1 MAIPE
6 PLFSLSANPDEAHSL
21 YADFLKSFRDHA
33 HRDFAINEKN
43 QAILTLFGN
52 STFLAQYLVQNP
64 QAAETYALSDYHQ
77 EEKPLAVFVQ
87 EIKKLLPD
95 GHGSPSLRRS
105 GPRPSASGGCPPD
118 DFSKILKTYK
128 YQEYIRLTIKE
139 LAKRDGQ
146 KTYREF
152 SHLASVILNVV
163 LNHVVAEHF
172 GKMGVPLKRV
182 GGFALIAMG
191 KLGGHELNYSSDVDL
206 IGIYEEDESWGD
218 LTRHE
223 VFEKI
228 FSHFG
233 KECQTRNHD
242 RFLYR
247 VDWDLRP
254 EGKTG
259 ALANSL
265 YALEQYYESFGQEWE
280 RQAFIKA
287 DIVGETN
294 KTGERFLKFITP
306 FVYRKSFDE
315 KSIKHIWD
323 MKSRIVAE
331 LKEKSPSGINI
342 KLDHGGIRDIEF
354 FIQGFQLLHGGKM
367 PALRHKNTVSA
378 LLELGHHGIVPPH
391 KTQLLIES
399 YQYLRR
405 LESCLQMENE
415 EQTHWLSQDKK
426 VKFKVAR
433 RMGYSEESETAMG
446 MMDEELAKIRNAVRE
461 IFAQYYSIS
470 TFNEDDSTQ

>member
-1 MAIPE
+1 MSLVDS
-6 PLFSLSANPDEAHSL
+6 LFLLSANPDEAHSL
-21 YADFLKSFRDHA
+21 YSDFLKSFREQTH
-33 HRDFAINEKN
+33 HDFTINEKN
-43 QAILTLFGN
+43 QAILSLFGN

-64 QAAETYALSDYHQ
+64 QAAEAYALSNYRQ
-77 EEKPLAVFVQ
+77 EEKPLTVFVK
-87 EIKKLLPD
+87 ELGKKFSSD
-95 GHGSPSLRRS
+95 GHGGPSL
-105 GPRPSASGGCPPD
+105 PRGEPLCSSD
-118 DFSKILKTYK
+118 NYLKILKTYK

-139 LAKRDGQ
+139 LEKRDGQ

-163 LNHVVAEHF
+163 LNHVIAEHF
-172 GKMGVPLKRV
+172 AKMGVSLKQV

-223 VFEKI
+223 IFERV

-233 KECQTRNHD
+233 KECQTRNQD

-287 DIVGETN
+287 NIVGETG

-315 KSIKHIWD
+315 RSIKHIWE

-331 LKEKSPSGINI
+331 LKQKSPSGINI

-354 FIQGFQLLHGGKM
+354 FVQGFQLLHGGKT
-367 PALRHKNTVSA
+367 PALRHENTVSA
-378 LLELGHHGIVPPH
+378 LLELGHAGIVPPT
-391 KTQLLIES
+391 KIRLLIES
-399 YQYLRR
+399 YKYLRR
-405 LESCLQMENE
+405 LESCLQMDNE
-415 EQTHWLSQDKK
+415 DQTHWLSQDNKA
-426 VKFKVAR
+426 KFKVAR
-433 RMGYSEESETAMG
+433 RMGYQEESETAMS
-446 MMDEELAKIRNAVRE
+446 MMDEELAKIRAAVRE
-461 IFAQYYSIS
+461 IFAQYYGQ
-470 TFNEDDSTQ
+470 E

>member
-1 MAIPE
+1 MSLVDS
-6 PLFSLSANPDEAHSL
+6 LFLLSANPDEAHSL
-21 YADFLKSFRDHA
+21 YTDFLKSFREHT
-33 HRDFAINEKN
+33 HHDFTINEKN

-64 QAAETYALSDYHQ
+64 QAAEAYALSNYHQ
-77 EEKPLAVFVQ
+77 EEKPLTVFVK
-87 EIKKLLPD
+87 ELGKKLSSD
-95 GHGSPSLRRS
+95 GHGGPSLRRS
-105 GPRPSASGGCPPD
+105 EPLCSSD
-118 DFSKILKTYK
+118 HFIKILKAYK
-128 YQEYIRLTIKE
+128 YQEYVRLTIKE
-139 LAKRDGQ
+139 LLGLDGQ

-163 LNHVVAEHF
+163 LNHVIAEHF
-172 GKMGVPLKRV
+172 AKMGVPLKQV

-223 VFEKI
+223 VFEKV

-233 KECQTRNHD
+233 KECQTRNQD

-287 DIVGETN
+287 NIVGETN
-294 KTGERFLKFITP
+294 KIGERFLKFITP

-315 KSIKHIWD
+315 RSIKHIWD

-331 LKEKSPSGINI
+331 LKQKSPSGINI

-354 FIQGFQLLHGGKM
+354 FVQGFQLLHGGKT
-367 PALRHKNTVSA
+367 PALRHENTVSA
-378 LLELGHHGIVPPH
+378 LLELGHAGIVPPT
-391 KTQLLIES
+391 KIRLLIES
-399 YQYLRR
+399 YKYLRR
-405 LESCLQMENE
+405 LESCLQMDNE
-415 EQTHWLSQDKK
+415 DQTHWLSQDNKA
-426 VKFKVAR
+426 KFKVAR
-433 RMGYSEESETAMG
+433 RMGYQEESETAMS
-446 MMDEELAKIRNAVRE
+446 MMDEELAKIRAAVRE
-461 IFAQYYSIS
+461 IFAQYYGQ
-470 TFNEDDSTQ
+470 E